1 MEEYYMK
8 HKILIASLTA
18 VLLLSACGTDTQTAS
33 QTEGTEQT
41 ISSETASAEDVTEAS
56 VTETSAA
63 ETTASAAESVT
74 ETSVPETTKA
84 TTTKKVTEAAK
95 PTETI
100 GQKNAVRKAL
110 SYLDFMA
117 FSRKGLIEQLE
128 YEGFSHD
135 EAVYGADHS
144 GADWNAQAAQKAADY
159 LDFTSFSRDG
169 LIEQLEY
176 EGFTHSEA
184 VYGVDA
190 VEKASSSGSSGGSSS
205 TSMGQSN
212 AVKKAQSYLD
222 FTAFSRKGLIEQ
234 LEYEGFTN
242 EEAVY
247 GADHCGADWKEQAAK
262 KAAEYLDFMSFSKQD
277 LIEQLEYEGFTASEA
292 AYGASAVGY

>member
-1 MEEYYMK
+1 MK
-8 HKILIASLTA
+8 HRLFIASLAA

-41 ISSETASAEDVTEAS
+41 ISSET
-56 VTETSAA
+56 TSA
-63 ETTASAAESVT
+63 TESVT
-74 ETSVPETTKA
+74 ETSSAATESVTEISVTETTKA
-84 TTTKKVTEAAK
+84 TTAEKVTEAAK

-100 GQKNAVRKAL
+100 GQKNAVKKAL

-135 EAVYGADHS
+135 EAVYGVDKC
-144 GADWNAQAAQKAADY
+144 GADWNAQAAKKAESY
-159 LDFTSFSRDG
+159 LDFMAFSRDG

-184 VYGVDA
+184 VYGADA
-190 VEKASSSGSSGGSSS
+190 VEKASSAGSSGGSS
-205 TSMGQSN
+205 TSMGESN

-222 FTAFSRKGLIEQ
+222 FMAFSRKGLIEQ
-234 LEYEGFTN
+234 LEYEGFTHD
-242 EEAVY
+242 EAVY

-277 LIEQLEYEGFTASEA
+277 LIEQLEYEGFSASEA
-292 AYGASAVGY
+292 AYGVSAVGY

>member
-1 MEEYYMK
+1 MMEEYEMK
-8 HKILIASLTA
+8 HKILIASLAA

-33 QTEGTEQT
+33 QPEGTEQT
-41 ISSETASAEDVTEAS
+41 ISSETAAAESVTEAS
-56 VTETSAA
+56 ETETSAA
-63 ETTASAAESVT
+63 ETTTSAESVT
-74 ETSVPETTKA
+74 ETSAPETTKA
-84 TTTKKVTEAAK
+84 TTAEKVTEAAK

-100 GQKNAVRKAL
+100 GQKNAVKKAL

-135 EAVYGADHS
+135 EAVYGVDKC

-190 VEKASSSGSSGGSSS
+190 VEKASSAGSSGGSA
-205 TSMGQSN
+205 SMGQSN

-292 AYGASAVGY
+292 AYGVSAVGY